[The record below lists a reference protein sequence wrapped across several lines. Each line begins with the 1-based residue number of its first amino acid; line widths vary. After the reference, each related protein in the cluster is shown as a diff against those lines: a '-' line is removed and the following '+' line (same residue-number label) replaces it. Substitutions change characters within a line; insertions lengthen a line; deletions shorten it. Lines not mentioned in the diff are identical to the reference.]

1 MKETDI
7 QLILL
12 ETNFNPVI
20 IDEYSNAIYNNYEKV
35 KKIVADLVEGEVTGK
50 GIIYKTA
57 MKQCG
62 QQRIPYAEA
71 EMISAVLADKLE
83 ALYLGMFDA
92 T

>member
-1 MKETDI
+1 MNQSDI

-20 IDEYSNAIYNNYEKV
+20 IDEYADAIYQNYDKV
-35 KKIVADLVEGEVTGK
+35 KKIVADLVEGEVSGK

-57 MKQCG
+57 MKQCS

-71 EMISAVLADKLE
+71 EMISAALADKLE
-83 ALYLGMFDA
+83 ALYLGMFNA
-92 T
+92 